1 MTRITIV
8 ASGTRGDV
16 QPYVALGK
24 GLQDAGFDVHLLSS
38 SSFSALAEGT
48 GITFH
53 SIGPNVEEMVQSD
66 EWRKVLE
73 SGNFLKILAR
83 MQTESKRNAEEMAR
97 LTPPLL
103 EGADLILTG
112 MGGIGGIS
120 AVADTMQIP
129 MLLAYLFPFTPTRE
143 FPSPL
148 VPTLPFGA
156 ALNRLSFH
164 VTRQMFWQT
173 SKVVDTTMRQRLGL
187 KKGSFWGPFR
197 QMAQRNVPVMHG
209 YSQQVLPRP
218 SDWPHD
224 YSVTGY
230 WFLDAPQDWHAPA
243 DLLAFLEAGPLP
255 VYIGFGSMGS
265 RKPEEAGRIALEA
278 LALSGQRGLLATGWG
293 GLKLSDLPPTVHMIS
308 SIPHQWLF
316 ERMGAVVHHG
326 GAGTT
331 AAGLRAGVPSII
343 VPFMGDQPFW
353 GRRVMDMGVGPAPI
367 LRRQLSA
374 QRLAQA
380 ITTAMTDQA
389 MRARAADLGG
399 RIRAED
405 GIANAVEFVTRAVES
420 GVRATPALAH

>member
-1 MTRITIV
+1 MTKITII

-16 QPYVALGK
+16 QPYVALGQ
-24 GLQDAGFDVHLLSS
+24 GLQQAGFNVELLASENFGS
-38 SSFSALAEGT
+38 LVT
-48 GITFH
+48 GAGLTFH
-53 SIGPNVEEMVQSD
+53 SIGPNIEDMVQSD
-66 EWRKVLE
+66 EWRKTLE
-73 SGNFLKILAR
+73 TGNFLKILAR

-112 MGGIGGIS
+112 MAGIGGIS
-120 AVADTMQIP
+120 AVADTMHIP

-148 VPTLPFGA
+148 VPALPFGA

-173 SKVVDTTMRQRLGL
+173 SKVVDTTMRQKLGL

-218 SDWPHD
+218 ADWPQD

-230 WFLDAPQDWHAPA
+230 WFLDAPHDWQPPA
-243 DLLAFLEAGPLP
+243 DLLAFLEAGPPP

-265 RKPEEAGRIALEA
+265 RKPEEAGRVALEA

-353 GRRVMDMGVGPAPI
+353 GRRVMDMGVGPSPI
-367 LRRQLSA
+367 PRRQLTA
-374 QRLAQA
+374 RRLADA

-405 GIANAVEFVTRAVES
+405 GIGNAVAFVTRAVES
-420 GVRATPALAH
+420 GLRATPALAH

>member
-1 MTRITIV
+1 MTQITIV
-8 ASGTRGDV
+8 ASGSRGDV
-16 QPYVALGK
+16 QPYVALGQ

-38 SSFSALAEGT
+38 SSFRPLAEGT

-53 SIGPNVEEMVQSD
+53 PIGPNVEEMMQGD

-83 MQTESKRNAEEMAR
+83 MQTESKRNAQEMAR

-103 EGADLILTG
+103 EGSDLILTG

-120 AVADTMQIP
+120 AVADTMNIP

-173 SKVVDTTMRQRLGL
+173 SKVVDVTMRQTLGL
-187 KKGSFWGPFR
+187 KKGPFWGPFR
-197 QMAQRNVPVMHG
+197 EIMQRQVPVMHG
-209 YSQQVLPRP
+209 YSQHVLPRP

-224 YSVTGY
+224 YTVTGY
-230 WFLDAPQDWHAPA
+230 WFLEAPHDWQPPA
-243 DLLAFLEAGPLP
+243 DLLAFLQAGPPP

-278 LALSGQRGLLATGWG
+278 LALSGQRGVLATGWG
-293 GLKLSDLPPTVHMIS
+293 GLKLSDLPSNVHMIS

-353 GRRVMDMGVGPAPI
+353 GKRAMDMGVGPAPI
-367 LRRQLSA
+367 PRKQLSA
-374 QRLAQA
+374 QRLAEA

-389 MRARAADLGG
+389 MRARAADLGE

-405 GIANAVEFVTRAVES
+405 GISNAVEFVTRAVES
-420 GVRATPALAH
+420 RVRATPALAH